1 MSGLA
6 GFSCPGCAGSTARPY
21 LAFRRGAIAECAGC
35 GLLSTWPRV
44 DAETAQRRYSDAY
57 YAGGSAS
64 RFRVPAADRIMQQF
78 RRRRARALAN
88 ALGGVTGKR
97 ILDVG
102 CGRGHTLLALR
113 RMGADVFGTQL
124 SAPAARAA
132 AGLLGADRVFIGE
145 LEHAGYGPASFDAVT
160 LWHVLEHV
168 REPFRVLTQIARIL
182 KPDGLLYVEVPNA
195 GGWTARSYGVDWLA
209 YDIAHHVSHFTPAT
223 LTALARR
230 AGLTVARE
238 VHLSIE
244 YSPVTLAQTW
254 LNRWLGG
261 DSRLFRAVTH
271 DEDPDAPRGRVPLV
285 FHVVALGAL
294 LPVAVVV
301 SLWLAHRGAGDTYG
315 VYLLWQGGGSE
326 NRV

>member
-1 MSGLA
+1 MSGLV
-6 GFSCPGCAGSTARPY
+6 GFSCPGCAGSTARRY
-21 LAFRRGAIAECAGC
+21 LAFRGRAIAECIGC
-35 GLLSTWPRV
+35 GLLSTWPRAE
-44 DAETAQRRYSDAY
+44 AETAKRRYSDAY
-57 YAGGSAS
+57 YAGESAS
-64 RFRVPAADRIMQQF
+64 RFRVPVADRVMRVF
-78 RRRRARALAN
+78 RHRRAYALAKV
-88 ALGGVTGKR
+88 LGDVAGKR
-97 ILDVG
+97 ILDIG

-132 AGLLGADRVFIGE
+132 AGLIGAERVFTGE

-168 REPFRVLTQIARIL
+168 SEPFRVLTEIARIL
-182 KPDGLLYVEVPNA
+182 KPGGLLYVEVPNA

-209 YDIAHHVSHFTPAT
+209 YDITHHVSHFTPAS
-223 LTALARR
+223 LAALAHR
-230 AGLTVARE
+230 AGFTIARE
-238 VHLSIE
+238 VQLSIE

-271 DEDPDAPRGRVPLV
+271 DDDPDPPRGRVPLV
-285 FHVVALGAL
+285 FHVAALGAL

-301 SLWLAHRGAGDTYG
+301 SLWLARRQAGDTYG
-315 VYLLWQGGGSE
+315 VYLRRETMMS
-326 NRV
+326 